1 MGLTEPPGGD
11 GGRDAGAYVQR
22 APGPPPGGGNDQPAN
37 PQPAER
43 AILTAFDTYEIVGLG
58 ILSYSN
64 QDFNNFILALI
75 RNPGLPEQ
83 VDDIVVECGNSLYQ
97 PILDRYI
104 AGEAVPIAEVRK
116 VWRNTTQPMCGFSAF
131 YEQLFPL
138 VRQVNLALPASRKLR
153 VLAGDPPIDWSKVK
167 DRQDLEGFGDR
178 DAGIA
183 AVVESEVLAKHR
195 KALMIF
201 GYRHLTHG
209 GGGAVGTYERRGHP
223 GITFVI
229 VAHNGFDGEERLA
242 SWPIPSLAVIRG
254 TWLADKVE
262 ARVDGYLYLGPR
274 DQLLLEPIAARAILD
289 TVYMAEMRQRL
300 SVTGGAMSMDGIMRE
315 AADSSVF
322 FARPRVKIRD
332 Q

>member
-1 MGLTEPPGGD
+1 
-11 GGRDAGAYVQR
+11 VQR
-22 APGPPPGGGNDQPAN
+22 APGPPPGGGDDRPAN
-37 PQPAER
+37 PQPAEQ
-43 AILTAFDTYEIVGLG
+43 ATLAAFDTHDIVGLG

-64 QDFNNFILALI
+64 QDFNNFVLALV
-75 RNPGLPEQ
+75 RNPGLPEK

-104 AGEAVPIAEVRK
+104 AGEAVPIIEVRQ

-138 VRQVNLALPASRKLR
+138 VRQVNLALPPSRRLR

-167 DRQDLEGFGDR
+167 DRQVLSAFGDR
-178 DAGIA
+178 DASIA
-183 AVVESEVLAKHR
+183 DVMEREVLAKHR

-201 GYRHLTHG
+201 GYRHLVHD

-223 GITFVI
+223 GVTFVI

-242 SWPIPSLAVIRG
+242 SWPIPSLAVIKE
-254 TWLADKVE
+254 TWLAGKVQE
-262 ARVDGYLYLGPR
+262 KVDGYLYLGLR
-274 DQLLLEPIAARAILD
+274 DQLLYEPVPARAILD
-289 TVYMAEMRQRL
+289 TLYMAEMRRRQ
-300 SVTGGAMSMDGIMRE
+300 SVTGGPMGPDAILRE
-315 AADSSVF
+315 AADTSVF